1 VTALPLQWTSNH
13 KTKNPKMDLLDKYS
27 KVRAK
32 TKKMDNYMQVNI
44 HE

>member
-1 VTALPLQWTSNH
+1 
-13 KTKNPKMDLLDKYS
+13 MDLLDKYS

-44 HE
+44 HEWSV